1 MKKFKDLRER
11 FSQSIPKNKRL
22 VDFELFL
29 DGKDIDK
36 ALKILTTLLKKA
48 KLTFNK
54 KMKNVKHGQMGTEDV
69 MINAID
75 EGDRHRL
82 IVLKNVP
89 DMKNRKEVDL
99 SSAFMA
105 IQKLPSAQFKGM
117 YAEGWKAFVEGRGP
131 KMKDIKKNFAK
142 EIRAFQS
149 GKKDLDW
156 KAENA
161 LLSWA
166 LLNNEIKTDDP
177 DELDDWLEKN
187 VMDVKAFGKLK

>member
-11 FSQSIPKNKRL
+11 FSQSIPKNKNL
-22 VDFELFL
+22 VDFEVFL

-36 ALKILTTLLKKA
+36 ALKIITTILKKA

-54 KMKNVKHGQMGTEDV
+54 QMKNVKAWGPGVQKEDV
-69 MINAID
+69 MVNAID

-82 IVLKNVP
+82 IVLVTDNKN
-89 DMKNRKEVDL
+89 KKEVDL

-166 LLNNEIKTDDP
+166 LLNNEIKTDNP